1 MAKNALELVADGPLE
16 KLKDL
21 WIQRVCFCEEERK
34 YNER

>member
-1 MAKNALELVADGPLE
+1 MAKNGLELVAGGPLE

-21 WIQRVCFCEEERK
+21 WIQRVCFYDEEHK